1 MTDAD
6 IRSRVHIDRADGS
19 ITFERLQD
27 VEPILDD
34 NKQLEQIPQKGDFRH
49 VATIPNVILEQWINE
64 TGTQLL
70 GLSNKDFAKFV
81 RRKLD
86 DPDYAYLRTAPKV
99 KPLPGRLR

>member
-49 VATIPNVILEQWINE
+49 IATIPCVVIEKWINE
-64 TGTQLL
+64 SGTQLL
-70 GLSNKDFAKFV
+70 GLSNKEFAAFA
-81 RRKLD
+81 RKKIN
-86 DPDYAYLRTAPKV
+86 DPEWAYLRTAPKV